1 MGFIA
6 KAATKKRV
14 QPVEGALNEALRGT
28 PWLTT
33 GGIPTGA
40 IVRSVV
46 LSLDLTGARS
56 SSFRGRRPA
65 LAGLVAPTS
74 ASHLWVETNDFKGWD
89 FILGGND
96 GRDGIAADWAVHL
109 KIADATATVG
119 TSRYHTSDDVLVH
132 GEHHDAL
139 RDQLL
144 LAVAQG
150 KLNDA
155 NAEDDI
161 STTSLRTP
169 QSFSAPA
176 PEPFD
181 VSFTIATSLD
191 TSSIQ
196 KQCRLTGYRV
206 LSAAPDSV
214 SWGLGLP
221 KNQAADF
228 VVLGLASGGLR
239 GIAQVRSDGA
249 AGRRIA
255 AWSLRK
261 FIKRTHFLI
270 RKLDENAS
278 YDGPEE
284 FKP

>member
-6 KAATKKRV
+6 KAATKKRI
-14 QPVEGALNEALRGT
+14 QPVAGALNEALRGT

-33 GGIPTGA
+33 GGISTGA

-56 SSFRGRRPA
+56 SSFRGRRPV
-65 LAGLVAPTS
+65 LVGLVAPTS

-89 FILGGND
+89 FVLGGND
-96 GRDGIAADWAVHL
+96 GRDGIATDWAVQL
-109 KIADATATVG
+109 KIAEATATVG
-119 TSRYHTSDDVLVH
+119 TSRYHTRDDVLVH

-144 LAVAQG
+144 LAVALG

-155 NAEDDI
+155 DAEDDI
-161 STTSLRTP
+161 STTALRTA
-169 QSFSAPA
+169 QSFSTPA
-176 PEPFD
+176 PDPFD
-181 VSFTIATSLD
+181 VSFSIATKLD
-191 TSSIQ
+191 SASIH
-196 KQCRLTGYRV
+196 KQCGLLGYRV

-221 KNQAADF
+221 GNQATDF
-228 VVLGLASGGLR
+228 VILGLASGELR
-239 GIAQVRSDGA
+239 GAAQVRSDGA
-249 AGRRIA
+249 GGRRIA
-255 AWSLRK
+255 AWSLQK
-261 FIKRTHFLI
+261 FIKRMHFLI